1 MYIIKLSAI
10 DSTNSYLKELV
21 SQKTVENLAVVWTT
35 NQTNGRGQMG
45 ASWISEQ
52 DKNLTFSVLVKDVLK
67 NINEV
72 FDLNVC
78 VAVTLIEVLK
88 EFNLP
93 KLAIKWP
100 NDILADQKKIGG
112 VLIENSIKS
121 AGEYLSIVGI
131 GINVNQDDFSGLPQ
145 ASSIKNISGITV
157 DIEVLLRQFL
167 HQFELN
173 LVQFQSQGSSFFWES
188 YHKYLF
194 KCKQPAAFEKQ
205 DGTQFMGIIRKVTQT
220 GFLQIQLEDDAIQE
234 FEVKSIKLLF

>member
-10 DSTNSYLKELV
+10 DSTNSYLKELA
-21 SQKTVENLAVVWTT
+21 SQNSLENLSVVWTT

-45 ASWISEQ
+45 SSWISEQ

-67 NINEV
+67 NIEAL

-121 AGEYLSIVGI
+121 TGECLIIVGI
-131 GINVNQDDFSGLPQ
+131 GINVNQDDFSELPQ
-145 ASSIKNISGITV
+145 ASSIKKISGITV
-157 DIEVLLRQFL
+157 DVEVILQQFL

-173 LVQFQSQGSSFFWES
+173 LAQFQSQGTTFFWDK
-188 YHKYLF
+188 YHEYLF
-194 KCKQPAAFEKQ
+194 KWRQPVAFERK
-205 DGTQFMGIIRKVTQT
+205 DGIQFMGIIQQVTRT

-234 FEVKSIKLLF
+234 FDLKSVKLLF